1 MVAVIKTILMILF
14 AIDCIVLTVLV
25 LMQEGKASGLGAIAG
40 ASDSYWA
47 QNKGRSKEGTIV
59 KVTRICAVLFLVV
72 ALVLNLFN

>member
-1 MVAVIKTILMILF
+1 MVEVIKTILMILF

-59 KVTRICAVLFLVV
+59 KVTRITAILFLVF
-72 ALVLNLFN
+72 ALALNLFK

>member
-1 MVAVIKTILMILF
+1 MLATIKTILMILF

-47 QNKGRSKEGTIV
+47 QNKGRSKEGKLV
-59 KVTRICAVLFLVV
+59 KITRILAIVFLVI
-72 ALVLNLFN
+72 ALLLNLI

>member
-40 ASDSYWA
+40 ASELE
-47 QNKGRSKEGTIV
+47 NKYGR
-59 KVTRICAVLFLVV
+59 LL
-72 ALVLNLFN
+72 